1 MSSKA
6 WAIAVFLIIGIVKLP
21 LEQRACEQMKSTG
34 TLKAPVAPTLRENL
48 GQAAFAAS
56 LGGLRSLVASVVYL
70 QGYSAFERGRFDQ
83 VESLYALTTQ
93 LQPRYPLYW
102 DDAAT
107 RMALDAASHYLYDD
121 KRPRLYRNQLYQQ
134 HFQRGLEFAEQGV
147 KHLPDSK
154 LLHQRL
160 GQFYSRLGA
169 PNDQKALVSA
179 DPLKAGQHYMLAY
192 KNGALPFTERFA
204 AYEYAKLKDAPA
216 QWREAYDILRR
227 HDVMTRRQGVVLPT
241 TVGLIKELGQRLGLP
256 ASPQ

>member
-21 LEQRACEQMKSTG
+21 VEQRAHQQMEATG

-70 QGYSAFERGRFDQ
+70 QAYTAFERGRFDQ
-83 VESLYALTTQ
+83 VESLHALTTQ
-93 LQPRYPLYW
+93 LQPRYPVYW

-107 RMALDAASHYLYDD
+107 RMAYDAASHYLYDE
-121 KRPRLYRNQLYQQ
+121 KRPRLYRNQLYKQ

-160 GQFYSRLGA
+160 GEFYSRLMST
-169 PNDQKALVSA
+169 PEQKVLVSA
-179 DPLKAGQHYMLAY
+179 DSLKAGQHYMLAY

-256 ASPQ
+256 TSSP